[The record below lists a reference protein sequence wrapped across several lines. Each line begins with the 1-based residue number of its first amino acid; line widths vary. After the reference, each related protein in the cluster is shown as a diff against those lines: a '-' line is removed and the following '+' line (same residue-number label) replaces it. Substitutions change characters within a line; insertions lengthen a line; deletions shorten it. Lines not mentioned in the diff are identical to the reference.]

1 MVISSQPYVRL
12 RDKQFNLSNVPKK
25 EKGNRTSS
33 KPIHPLHPFYEV
45 FCCEFSGTSH
55 TSEFWSSI
63 PICFFFQERYTSCS
77 YVPVT
82 SSIWHPSQKSCIQG
96 PPTIHC
102 PFKILR
108 CGRNHLPSG
117 FFFCCQISEK
127 NTTKVGTIPISIYIQ

>member
-1 MVISSQPYVRL
+1 MISSQPYVRL

-82 SSIWHPSQKSCIQG
+82 SSIWHPSQKSCIQY
-96 PPTIHC
+96 TNNSL
-102 PFKILR
+102 PFQNTEMWKKSFAFR
-108 CGRNHLPSG
+108 V
-117 FFFCCQISEK
+117 FFCCQFPK
-127 NTTKVGTIPISIYIQ
+127 KIPPK